1 MARLPGMGLGRAGS
15 WISILDMLHI
25 LTITGPIY
33 LLVAVGYAA
42 VRFGVMQKSDSRVL
56 GRFVLLFG
64 MPSLLFASLTQRHA
78 NAGID
83 WNYVLIYAAG
93 GVLTMLCAAGY
104 ARKFKGASAA
114 QAGVL
119 GMTVGA
125 SNSAFIGFPVLYQ
138 VLGPT
143 AGVALAMCFIV
154 ENILIMPGALA
165 YADSGGAGGA
175 GAALRRSLTSLLTNP
190 LLWGLALG
198 LLFNLMGWHLPAVPE
213 RMVQML
219 SQVASPLALFAV
231 GGSLY
236 GLRLGHHLRAVLGA
250 AGAKL
255 LLHPALMALL
265 VLLFPVLSRE
275 FAVAAVMYAAMP
287 TAAIVAVLAQRY
299 QQEEFAAAA
308 LMVATLASFV
318 TITLLLMI
326 VMPMLPEPAV
336 LPLP

>member
-1 MARLPGMGLGRAGS
+1 MGPGRTGRRT
-15 WISILDMLHI
+15 SIFDMLHI

-56 GRFVLLFG
+56 GRFVLMFG
-64 MPSLLFASLTQRHA
+64 MPALLFTALTQRHA

-93 GVLTMLCAAGY
+93 GLLTMACVVGY
-104 ARKFKGASAA
+104 ARRIKGASVA
-114 QAGVL
+114 QGGVL

-165 YADSGGAGGA
+165 YADSGGEGGA
-175 GAALRRSLTSLLTNP
+175 GAALRRSLMSLLTNP

-198 LLFNLMGWHLPAVPE
+198 LLCNLTGWRLPAVPE

-231 GGSLY
+231 GGSLF
-236 GLRLGHHLRAVLGA
+236 GLRLGHHIRAVVAA

-255 LLHPALMALL
+255 LLHPALMTLL

-275 FAVAAVMYAAMP
+275 LAVAAVMYAAMP

-308 LMVATLASFV
+308 VMVATLASFF

-326 VMPMLPEPAV
+326 VMPLLPAQAV